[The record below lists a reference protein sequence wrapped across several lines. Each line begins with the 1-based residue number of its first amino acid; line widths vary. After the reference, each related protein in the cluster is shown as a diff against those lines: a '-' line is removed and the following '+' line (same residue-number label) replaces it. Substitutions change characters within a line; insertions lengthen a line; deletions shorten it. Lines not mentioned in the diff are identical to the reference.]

1 VTDSET
7 KAHQGTAAERSETIS
22 RNEFKIFCTCGARRL
37 VAVLT
42 TKPRQSA
49 ARLPCSNTRREGS
62 GYLCPCRKS
71 ALFSARIKPK
81 ALYRRIYGEP
91 PDGMTR
97 PTWLLS
103 KGLKGPDRRRP
114 HPHRRSGHFGGSAR
128 CSRRSATR
136 SVRLGS
142 NAEQTTALV
151 SQPSSGPRQQHCAPA
166 LARPKRRGPPRSL
179 TRRLDPWSLGLL

>member
-1 VTDSET
+1 MVSASRCYHLGHALEVRTWQTRHSSSNREPLPTDSET
-7 KAHQGTAAERSETIS
+7 KAHQPLLSDLKQSLAMNSKYFARAEYDAS
-22 RNEFKIFCTCGARRL
+22 L
-37 VAVLT
+37 VLT

-62 GYLCPCRKS
+62 GPCRKS

-103 KGLKGPDRRRP
+103 KGLKGPDRQRP
-114 HPHRRSGHFGGSAR
+114 HPPQTVGTILAAPPVLSTIDHSIR
-128 CSRRSATR
+128 ATR
-136 SVRLGS
+136 PS
-142 NAEQTTALV
+142 NAE
-151 SQPSSGPRQQHCAPA
+151 
-166 LARPKRRGPPRSL
+166 
-179 TRRLDPWSLGLL
+179 